1 MKVTWKAYVKGNF
14 SRRTQLLSEISVP
27 NSPTA
32 SSISASE
39 LYRLETL
46 TNSLEIALAACQKQ
60 VESYISELPVGNS
73 GLTERDLFIDFFTTA
88 KPRYIED
95 INS

>member
-1 MKVTWKAYVKGNF
+1 MP
-14 SRRTQLLSEISVP
+14 S
-27 NSPTA
+27 SPA
-32 SSISASE
+32 APAISASE
-39 LYRLETL
+39 LHRLETL
-46 TNSLEIALAACQKQ
+46 TESLETALAACQKQ

-73 GLTERDLFIDFFTTA
+73 GLTERDLFVDFFTST